1 MPDQSTSKMNAI
13 NSLADAQFIWDEYK
27 YRHEHIWKLIF
38 QITTAV
44 IAVSIVP
51 YISNEAIVKTLRWFI
66 VALPAIGAILV
77 VFGWAR
83 LSKEM
88 YAMGELKKR
97 HRAYHETTYGID
109 YYPGRKKNTKH
120 KSSFFLHV
128 EIYLGSLLVLSIL
141 NIIILLWLWVPHAY
155 SITSPTV
162 HSVQ

>member
-1 MPDQSTSKMNAI
+1 MSDHSTCKI
-13 NSLADAQFIWDEYK
+13 TPIKSLADAQFIWDEYK

-51 YISNEAIVKTLRWFI
+51 YISNENIIKTLGWFI
-66 VALPAIGAILV
+66 ISLPCVGAILV
-77 VFGWAR
+77 VFGWLR

-97 HRAYHETTYGID
+97 HRAYHELNYGIN

-128 EIYLGSLLVLSIL
+128 QIYLGSLLVLSIL
-141 NIIILLWLWVPHAY
+141 NIIIILWLWVPHA
-155 SITSPTV
+155 
-162 HSVQ
+162 